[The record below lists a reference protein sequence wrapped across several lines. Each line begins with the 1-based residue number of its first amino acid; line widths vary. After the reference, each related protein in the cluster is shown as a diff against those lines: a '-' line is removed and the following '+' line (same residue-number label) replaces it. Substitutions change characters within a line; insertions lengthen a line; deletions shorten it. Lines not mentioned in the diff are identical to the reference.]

1 MKLFIPLKYG
11 DEKTMPIK
19 ESFSLSHTHAHTHT
33 HVHRHRSTLVS
44 IRNNDTET

>member
-33 HVHRHRSTLVS
+33 HRHRSALVS

>member
-19 ESFSLSHTHAHTHT
+19 ESFSLSHARAHAHARAQTQKHT
-33 HVHRHRSTLVS
+33 RVYKKQ
-44 IRNNDTET
+44 

>member
-19 ESFSLSHTHAHTHT
+19 ESFSLSHTRAHT